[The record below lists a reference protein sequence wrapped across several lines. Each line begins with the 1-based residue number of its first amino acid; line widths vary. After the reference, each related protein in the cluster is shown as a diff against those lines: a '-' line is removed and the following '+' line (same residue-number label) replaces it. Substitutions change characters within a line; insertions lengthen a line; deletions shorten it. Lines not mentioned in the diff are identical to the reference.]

1 MNKYKY
7 IITFLLFNT
16 TLISQ
21 ENSDIAEIEI
31 PSKLEQLIID
41 IESEIDIEK
50 RFDFSRS
57 NSKEK
62 QLSDL
67 KKINNKLKLDL
78 KAAEDLSVKLINRFD
93 ENEKTLSELE
103 EKLTLKLGNLGEMFG
118 VVKQVSGQTRGE
130 FKNSIT
136 NIDNPDRDTFLKNL
150 AESKKLPDLSDISS
164 LWVEL
169 VKEIR
174 NAESIKVFNTKVLS
188 ADGNNSELEVLRIGT
203 FSITHQGMFLKHLI
217 DTNQIEFLPSQPAGV
232 SKRKLKRLQNN
243 TEGTYEVDIDPTR
256 GAILEKLIQ
265 KKTLFQRIADGG
277 LVGYVII
284 LLGLGGVAL
293 AGERIYVLRNTLI
306 SIQEQENTDEI
317 LEGNLLGSLLQTAK
331 ENINESLDSLELILD
346 EKIQSITPTIEIR
359 VKAIKL
365 IATVAPLLG
374 LLGTVIGMIET
385 FQAITL
391 FGTGDPKLMAG
402 GISQAL
408 VTTMLGLI
416 VAAPLLF
423 MHSYAENYSK
433 TIISFLEEKS
443 SGIVATKTKKW

>member
-16 TLISQ
+16 ILISQ
-21 ENSDIAEIEI
+21 ENTDIAEIEV

-423 MHSYAENYSK
+423 LHSYADSYAK
-433 TIISFLEEKS
+433 RIIDYLEEKA
-443 SGIVATKTKKW
+443 SGIIAQRVKT

>member
-1 MNKYKY
+1 MKKN
-7 IITFLLFNT
+7 ILLIGLLFIVSST
-16 TLISQ
+16 SFAQ
-21 ENSDIAEIEI
+21 EEVEVQ
-31 PSKLEQLIID
+31 PSELEKLIINIQSKVD
-41 IESEIDIEK
+41 VEK
-50 RFDFSRS
+50 RFDFSRA

-62 QLSDL
+62 QLTDL
-67 KKINNKLKLDL
+67 KKINKKLESDL
-78 KAAEDLSVKLINRFD
+78 KAAEDLSTRLIDQFD
-93 ENEKTLSELE
+93 KNEKTLSELE

-136 NIDNPDRDTFLKNL
+136 NIDNPDRDLFLKNL
-150 AESKKLPDLSDISS
+150 AESKKLPDLADISA

-174 NAESIKVFNTKVLS
+174 NAESIKVFNTNVVS
-188 ADGNNSELEVLRIGT
+188 ADGANEQLEILRIGT
-203 FSITHQGMFLKHLI
+203 FSITHEGMFLKHLV
-217 DTNQIEFLPSQPAGV
+217 DTNQVEFLPSQPSGV
-232 SKRKLKRLQNN
+232 SKRKLKSLQNEK
-243 TEGTYEVDIDPTR
+243 EGTFVIDIDPTR
-256 GAILEKLIQ
+256 GAILDKLIQ
-265 KKTLFQRIADGG
+265 KKTFFQRIADGG

-284 LLGLGGVAL
+284 LLGLAGVAL
-293 AGERIYVLRNTLI
+293 AGERIYVLRN
-306 SIQEQENTDEI
+306 I
-317 LEGNLLGSLLQTAK
+317 LESIKKQEESDVVDDNNLLGMLIKTAK

-346 EKIQSITPTIEIR
+346 EKVQSITPTIEVR

-433 TIISFLEEKS
+433 TIISFLEEKA
-443 SGIVATKTKKW
+443 SGIVANKTKKW

>member
-1 MNKYKY
+1 MC
-7 IITFLLFNT
+7 IR
-16 TLISQ
+16 
-21 ENSDIAEIEI
+21 D
-31 PSKLEQLIID
+31 
-41 IESEIDIEK
+41 
-50 RFDFSRS
+50 R
-57 NSKEK
+57 
-62 QLSDL
+62 
-67 KKINNKLKLDL
+67 
-78 KAAEDLSVKLINRFD
+78 
-93 ENEKTLSELE
+93 
-103 EKLTLKLGNLGEMFG
+103 FG

-256 GAILEKLIQ
+256 GAILDKLIQ

-443 SGIVATKTKKW
+443 SGIVATKTKK